1 MFVLVL
7 ILGAVLGSIVVGLL
21 LGVVL
26 AGAAAFVGYWTSDA
40 VALRIAR
47 ARPADPE
54 QYARLHNLI
63 EGLVIAAGLPKPR
76 VYVIDDPAP
85 NAFATGRSPRHAAV
99 AVTTGLLNELS
110 RIELEGVLAHELSHV
125 KNDDVLLSTVA
136 VTLVGMP
143 AVVAPPVFGPLVRF
157 AMDPKR
163 ESSADVN
170 GVALT
175 RYPPGLISALERIHA
190 IPTTVHSDS
199 RAISHLWIASPSSR
213 SGLDERIRVLKEL

>member
-1 MFVLVL
+1 MVVLALV
-7 ILGAVLGSIVVGLL
+7 LGAVLGSIVVGLL

-26 AGAAAFVGYWTSDA
+26 AAAGAIVGYWTSDA

-63 EGLVIAAGLPKPR
+63 EGLVIAAGVPKPR
-76 VYVIDDPAP
+76 VYIIDDPAP
-85 NAFATGRSPRHAAV
+85 NALATGRSPRHAAV
-99 AVTTGLLNELS
+99 AVTTGLLDALS

-136 VTLVGMP
+136 VTLVGVP
-143 AVVAPPVFGPLVRF
+143 AVVAPPVFGPLVRL
-157 AMDPKR
+157 AVDATR

-170 GVALT
+170 GVGLT

-190 IPTTVHSDS
+190 APTTVHSDS

-213 SGLDERIRVLKEL
+213 SSLDERIRVLKEL